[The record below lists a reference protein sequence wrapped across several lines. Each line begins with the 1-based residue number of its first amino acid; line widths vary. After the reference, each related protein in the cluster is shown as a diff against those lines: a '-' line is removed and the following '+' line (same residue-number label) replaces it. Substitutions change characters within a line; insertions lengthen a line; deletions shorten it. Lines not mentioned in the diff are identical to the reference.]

1 MRHLPGFR
9 GMGVSGRDVTPNT
22 VTWTSVGT
30 IDTGK
35 DGIQYKYTVQRILGI
50 NQTVTLRVGYNST
63 HGEVF
68 ISVNNGNIGTSD
80 FTSPYDPVA
89 LGLSYFN
96 DQDTFTV
103 SDGQYVVF
111 GAEPY
116 DNVDPWIEVRNVS
129 DGNIILD
136 NIGLELAT

>member
-9 GMGVSGRDVTPNT
+9 GMGVSGRDVKITPVN
-22 VTWTSVGT
+22 WTSVGT

-35 DGIQYKYTVQRILGI
+35 DGIQYKYTVQQILGI
-50 NQTVTLRVGYNST
+50 NQTVTLRMGYNGGL
-63 HGEVF
+63 GEPY

-80 FTSPYDPVA
+80 FTSPFDPVA

-103 SDGQYVVF
+103 SDGQYVIF

-116 DNVDPWIEVRNVS
+116 DNEDPWIEVRNVS

-136 NIGLELAT
+136 NVAVEIAI